1 MSKEKGS
8 IPLEEKKK
16 NIVDI
21 LIKINWEVDLMCH
34 TTDQKQHFIFL
45 LDNEL
50 SGSTVS
56 GTYRYKLHKVKGQ
69 NVVKNG

>member
-1 MSKEKGS
+1 
-8 IPLEEKKK
+8 
-16 NIVDI
+16 
-21 LIKINWEVDLMCH
+21 MCH

-69 NVVKNG
+69 TVVKNG